1 MIRLCVFDFD
11 STLMDGETISFLAKA
26 VGKMDEVSAITARAM
41 AGELDFYESLKER
54 VAFLKGIGLNDAKK
68 IVANLPMMPGAAEI
82 ISYLKAHGI
91 KVVVF
96 SGGFHMAT
104 DAAQARLGFDIN
116 FANELHHKN
125 DILTGQIGGE
135 MMFGDSKGKMLARL
149 KRFLG
154 LDSSEVATIGD
165 GANDLSMFKEANTC
179 IAFCAKE
186 ILKNAATHIIDRKDL
201 CEIKKIIC

>member
-1 MIRLCVFDFD
+1 MIKLCVFDFD

-54 VAFLKGIGLNDAKK
+54 AVFLKGISLENAKK
-68 IVANLPMMPGAAEI
+68 IVENLPMMPGAAEI
-82 ISYLKAHGI
+82 IKYLKDKGI

-96 SGGFHMAT
+96 SGGFHIAT
-104 DAAQARLGFDIN
+104 DPAQARLGFDIN
-116 FANELHHKN
+116 FANELHHKHG
-125 DILTGQIGGE
+125 ILTGQIGGE

-154 LDSSEVATIGD
+154 LDSSEVAAIGD
-165 GANDLSMFKEANTC
+165 GANDLSMFKESSTC
-179 IAFCAKE
+179 IAFCARE
-186 ILKNAATHIIDRKDL
+186 ILKNAATHIIERKDL

>member
-1 MIRLCVFDFD
+1 
-11 STLMDGETISFLAKA
+11 MDGETISFLAKA

-54 VAFLKGIGLNDAKK
+54 AVFLKGISLENAKK
-68 IVANLPMMPGAAEI
+68 IVENLPMMPGAAEI
-82 ISYLKAHGI
+82 IKYLKDKGI

-96 SGGFHMAT
+96 SGGFHIAT
-104 DAAQARLGFDIN
+104 DPAQARLGFDIN
-116 FANELHHKN
+116 FANELHHKHG
-125 DILTGQIGGE
+125 ILTGQIGGE

-154 LDSSEVATIGD
+154 LDSSEVAAIGD
-165 GANDLSMFKEANTC
+165 GANDLSMFKESSTC
-179 IAFCAKE
+179 IAFCARE
-186 ILKNAATHIIDRKDL
+186 ILKNAATHIIERKDL

>member
-1 MIRLCVFDFD
+1 
-11 STLMDGETISFLAKA
+11 
-26 VGKMDEVSAITARAM
+26 
-41 AGELDFYESLKER
+41 
-54 VAFLKGIGLNDAKK
+54 
-68 IVANLPMMPGAAEI
+68 MPGAAEI

-165 GANDLSMFKEANTC
+165 GANDLSMFKEASTC